1 MPTAAKAVAALC
13 LAVFGYL
20 ASELVKTLLPDITN
34 FGRFSEFNAAIGAFV
49 GWIVVGTR
57 AGRGTK
63 DAIANGLTGVAAL
76 IFWSV
81 FFHSCLEMFQLSMK
95 RRFDGPVEAF
105 SAIFEIGIEYG
116 AILINP
122 MMIAA
127 FLVGAL
133 LTGYFAEYAARHW
146 K

>member
-13 LAVFGYL
+13 LAALGYL
-20 ASELVKTLLPDITN
+20 ASEVLKTLLPASTYFGN
-34 FGRFSEFNAAIGAFV
+34 FSIYNAVIGAVV

-76 IFWSV
+76 IFWCV
-81 FFHSCLEMFQLSMK
+81 FVHASLEMFNLSMK
-95 RRFDGPVEAF
+95 RRYDGPVEAF
-105 SAIFEIGIEYG
+105 SAIFEIGIEYAG
-116 AILINP
+116 LLMNP
-122 MMIAA
+122 MMIST
-127 FLVGAL
+127 LLIGGL
-133 LTGYFAEYAARHW
+133 LTGYFSEYAARSW